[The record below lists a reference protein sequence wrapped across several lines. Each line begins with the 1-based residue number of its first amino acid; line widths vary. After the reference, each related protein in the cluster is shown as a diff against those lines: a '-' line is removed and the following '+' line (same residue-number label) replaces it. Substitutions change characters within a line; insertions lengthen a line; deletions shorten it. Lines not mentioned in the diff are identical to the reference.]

1 MTPVLLGPL
10 NDSGEDTHAGPPP
23 DTRHDHADSRVTW
36 HDRDRPD
43 STDHEP
49 ADAITGPIPVAS
61 LQDDR
66 LRTAPS
72 DDVSHDVAT
81 TAFDAHR
88 SADPPIGTWKPALN
102 ERPRFRVVQ
111 PWYRTKTAAA
121 ALSAVALTAVVI
133 AGVLVS
139 RGTEQTTSVTPQA
152 TTTASPPPSSAPP
165 APSRATPSP
174 SSAPAPPPP
183 PPPPPPAPATQ
194 ANPPVR
200 NNDSWS
206 PRPPSPT
213 KKPQL
218 NVTRAPISA
227 TPPPPPSPG
236 TNSATPGD
244 GRSRGGCF
252 GFC

>member
-36 HDRDRPD
+36 HHRDRPD

-66 LRTAPS
+66 LRTAPG

-81 TAFDAHR
+81 TAFDALR
-88 SADPPIGTWKPALN
+88 SADPLIGTWRPALN

-121 ALSAVALTAVVI
+121 ALSAVALTAIVI

-139 RGTEQTTSVTPQA
+139 RGSEQTTSVTPQIS
-152 TTTASPPPSSAPP
+152 TTASPPPSSAPA
-165 APSRATPSP
+165 APSRATP
-174 SSAPAPPPP
+174 
-183 PPPPPPAPATQ
+183 
-194 ANPPVR
+194 
-200 NNDSWS
+200 
-206 PRPPSPT
+206 PR
-213 KKPQL
+213 
-218 NVTRAPISA
+218 RAPRLLRRRHLPHRRRLRPI
-227 TPPPPPSPG
+227 
-236 TNSATPGD
+236 
-244 GRSRGGCF
+244 
-252 GFC
+252 